1 MSQLAL
7 IFFVF
12 WLKSLFQFLNYS
24 SDWKENFHWA
34 WKSSWLKYFLI
45 VVYIYI
51 FMLVDWQVFLKII
64 TLQEEIMLL
73 YFLFNL
79 FADTWMLSA
88 VKYEKWTKEEW
99 SLWKKINFEN
109 LLKTWKHREECKKYR
124 YVLYVVLSILCFSNC
139 GLFAFD
145 TWILHRGHKS
155 NLLSDTSENSGTTSH
170 FDFFVHLKML

>member
-1 MSQLAL
+1 MKREFSLGMKKQLIE
-7 IFFVF
+7 IFSYCCLYLHFHVG
-12 WLKSLFQFLNYS
+12 WLTS
-24 SDWKENFHWA
+24 
-34 WKSSWLKYFLI
+34 
-45 VVYIYI
+45 V
-51 FMLVDWQVFLKII
+51 LKII